1 MEQPSHHHYCYG
13 VIQLFVRLVLNAPTS
28 LRGASGALSLVQA
41 LLFPHLG
48 SAPTANCGRLWLLR
62 IGLYELSRQ
71 KEIADDWLWIVDHTV
86 QIGTVKCLLVVG
98 CRLSQWQDQRRPLQL
113 QDLSLLALE
122 PVQESDAKLVE
133 QQLKD
138 VIPSTGVPRA
148 ILSDGASEL
157 KRAIENFGSDHPET
171 ANLYDIKH
179 KAALILKRVL
189 AGDDRWSQFLK
200 QVGQVRKQVLQTT
213 LAFLLPPAAKEK
225 ARYMNLD
232 AFVSWAQ
239 KVRAYLD
246 APVSPEG
253 MTLEIGR
260 LNLTFNWL
268 REYDL
273 ALAEWAAVMH
283 VIATTLEYV
292 RNEGYHGE
300 AADELRKLLD
310 PLSPD
315 ALSRRMADELVQV
328 IQEQSAHAQPAE
340 RLIGSSECIE
350 SLIGKGKRLEGQQSR
365 SGFTKMVLGLGAAVV
380 NPTTEFIQ
388 EALATITTNDVLKW
402 SNEKL
407 GLSLQAQRRL
417 ALPTNKEQ
425 KQHKKPLAHAA

>member
-1 MEQPSHHHYCYG
+1 MERPSHHHYCFG
-13 VIQLFVRLVLNAPTS
+13 VIQLFVRLVLDAPTS
-28 LRGASGALSLVQA
+28 LRGASGALSLVQT
-41 LLFPHLG
+41 LLFPQLG
-48 SAPTANCGRLWLLR
+48 IVPTANCGRLWLLR
-62 IGLYELSRQ
+62 IGLYELSRP

-98 CRLSQWQDQRRPLQL
+98 CRLSQWNDQRRPLQL
-113 QDLSLLALE
+113 EDLSLLALE

-133 QQLKD
+133 QQLKE

-148 ILSDGASEL
+148 ILSDGAREL
-157 KRAIENFGSDHPET
+157 KRAIENFGQDYPET
-171 ANLYDIKH
+171 ANLDDIKH

-200 QVGQVRKQVLQTT
+200 QVGQARKQVLQTK
-213 LAFLLPPAAKEK
+213 LAFLLPPVAKEK

-232 AFVSWAQ
+232 TFVSWAQ
-239 KVRAYLD
+239 KVRVFLD
-246 APVSPEG
+246 APVAPEG
-253 MTLEIGR
+253 MTLPIGS

-268 REYDL
+268 REYDV
-273 ALAEWAAVMH
+273 ALAEWAAVMR
-283 VIATTLEYV
+283 VIATTLEYI
-292 RNEGYHGE
+292 RNEGYHAE
-300 AADELRKLLD
+300 AADELSKLLD

-315 ALSRRMADELVQV
+315 TLSRRMADELVQV
-328 IQEQSAHAQPAE
+328 IQQQSAHAQPGE

-365 SGFTKMVLGLGAAVV
+365 SGFTKLLLGLGAAVV
-380 NPTTEFIQ
+380 NPTKPFIQ
-388 EALATITTNDVLKW
+388 EALATITTNDVLNW
-402 SNEKL
+402 SHEKL

-425 KQHKKPLAHAA
+425 KRQKKLLPHAA